1 MEMVRAFLALDL
13 NETVRTGLKGLMDE
27 VQRSGADVKLVEA
40 ANLHVTLQFLGDIPA
55 DACGSIGEVM
65 TGVRER
71 AFTAEAKGTGV
82 FPNTKFVRVIWAGI
96 GSGSGKISSLFEQ
109 LSAGLSGLGYPEE
122 RSFTPHITIGRG
134 RSQRNRD
141 SLLRVLEQHRDTSFG
156 TFGVDH
162 ISLKK
167 SVLTPSGPIYSDLVV
182 TKLEP

>member
-1 MEMVRAFLALDL
+1 MEVVRAFLALDL
-13 NETVRTGLKGLMDE
+13 NEAVRARLRGLMDE

-55 DACGSIGEVM
+55 DACGAIGGAM
-65 TGVRER
+65 RGVRER
-71 AFTAEAKGTGV
+71 AFTAEVKGTGV
-82 FPNTKFVRVIWAGI
+82 FPNARLVRVIWAGI
-96 GSGSGKISSLFEQ
+96 GSGSGKVSSVFEQ
-109 LSAGLSGLGYPEE
+109 LSAGLSGLGYPKE

-141 SLLRVLEQHRDTSFG
+141 LLLRVLERHRETSFG
-156 TFGVDH
+156 TFEVDH
-162 ISLKK
+162 IALKK